1 MVSSTCRFNGLTGV
15 VTRVVL
21 VVKINPTQH
30 GLASRVSKETT
41 QDSGGKIAN
50 CVYCIQLSSEQEQLS
65 DDAAMTVP
73 SYTDWSP
80 V

>member
-1 MVSSTCRFNGLTGV
+1 MVGSTCRFNGLTGV

-41 QDSGGKIAN
+41 QDSGGKVAN
-50 CVYCIQLSSEQEQLS
+50 CVYCQFSRSAEAVLPKG
-65 DDAAMTVP
+65 AAMTVP
-73 SYTDWSP
+73 RNTD
-80 V
+80 

>member
-1 MVSSTCRFNGLTGV
+1 MMTALPPEYIVVGSTCRFNGLTGV

-21 VVKINPTQH
+21 VIKINPTQH

-50 CVYCIQLSSEQEQLS
+50 CVYCIQLSS
-65 DDAAMTVP
+65 DTGAAIR
-73 SYTDWSP
+73 
-80 V
+80 

>member
-1 MVSSTCRFNGLTGV
+1 MVGSTCRFNGLTGV

-41 QDSGGKIAN
+41 QDSGGKVAN
-50 CVYCIQLSSEQEQLS
+50 CVYWVQFSRSAEAVLPKG
-65 DDAAMTVP
+65 AAMTVP
-73 SYTDWSP
+73 RNTD
-80 V
+80 